1 MKNKLREPFPFG
13 DFLKKLRARK
23 GVSLK
28 KVEEGTGISNAYL
41 SQLET
46 GKRRRLPNPTRLK
59 ALADYYNVSI
69 QQLLEKAG
77 YYEEGDIQETKEQK
91 IEKAFL
97 HVLSDPAFKYGT
109 QLKDKYDLDAKRFI
123 VEMYEKLTKKMN
135 LIKWLEIGKY
145 MKLGKLRA
153 EIIKEDIIVV
163 KGPSDKIGKYIGER
177 LHKVFP
183 DNLIILLPGEITL
196 EKLDEREMNRAGWV
210 RKNE

>member
-1 MKNKLREPFPFG
+1 MKNKLKEPFPFA

-46 GKRRRLPNPTRLK
+46 GKRKRLPTPTRLK

-91 IEKAFL
+91 IEKSFL

-109 QLKDKYDLDAKRFI
+109 RLKGKYDLDAKRFI
-123 VEMYEKLTKKMN
+123 VEMYEKLTKK
-135 LIKWLEIGKY
+135 
-145 MKLGKLRA
+145 
-153 EIIKEDIIVV
+153 
-163 KGPSDKIGKYIGER
+163 R
-177 LHKVFP
+177 LM
-183 DNLIILLPGEITL
+183 D
-196 EKLDEREMNRAGWV
+196 
-210 RKNE
+210 

>member
-1 MKNKLREPFPFG
+1 MNNKIREPFPFG

-46 GKRRRLPNPTRLK
+46 GTRRRLPNPTRLK

-97 HVLSDPAFKYGT
+97 HVLNDPAFKYGT
-109 QLKDKYDLDAKRFI
+109 RLKGKYDLDVKRFI
-123 VEMYEKLTKKMN
+123 VEMYEKLTKR
-135 LIKWLEIGKY
+135 
-145 MKLGKLRA
+145 KLV
-153 EIIKEDIIVV
+153 D
-163 KGPSDKIGKYIGER
+163 
-177 LHKVFP
+177 
-183 DNLIILLPGEITL
+183 
-196 EKLDEREMNRAGWV
+196 
-210 RKNE
+210 

>member
-1 MKNKLREPFPFG
+1 MKNKLKEPFPFA

-97 HVLSDPAFKYGT
+97 HVLNDPSFKYGT
-109 QLKDKYDLDAKRFI
+109 RLKGKYDLDVKRFI
-123 VEMYEKLTKKMN
+123 VEMYEKLTKK
-135 LIKWLEIGKY
+135 
-145 MKLGKLRA
+145 KLV
-153 EIIKEDIIVV
+153 D
-163 KGPSDKIGKYIGER
+163 
-177 LHKVFP
+177 
-183 DNLIILLPGEITL
+183 
-196 EKLDEREMNRAGWV
+196 
-210 RKNE
+210 

>member
-1 MKNKLREPFPFG
+1 MKNKLKEPFPFA

-46 GKRRRLPNPTRLK
+46 GKRKRLPTPTRLK

-77 YYEEGDIQETKEQK
+77 YYEEGDIQETKEQQ

-97 HVLSDPAFKYGT
+97 HVLSDQAFKYGT
-109 QLKDKYDLDAKRFI
+109 RLKGKYDLDAKRFI
-123 VEMYEKLTKKMN
+123 VEMYEKLTKK
-135 LIKWLEIGKY
+135 
-145 MKLGKLRA
+145 KLV
-153 EIIKEDIIVV
+153 D
-163 KGPSDKIGKYIGER
+163 
-177 LHKVFP
+177 
-183 DNLIILLPGEITL
+183 
-196 EKLDEREMNRAGWV
+196 
-210 RKNE
+210 